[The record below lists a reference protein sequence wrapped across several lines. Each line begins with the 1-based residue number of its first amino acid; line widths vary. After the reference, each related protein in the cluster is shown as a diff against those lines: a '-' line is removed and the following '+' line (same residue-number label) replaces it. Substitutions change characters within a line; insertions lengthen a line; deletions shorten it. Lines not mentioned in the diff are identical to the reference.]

1 MTDYRFL
8 VGQHALLDS
17 YPGKGGAGQVEVL
30 RQMPCDVDGVPQYRI
45 RAVGEGFERVVKEH
59 QLSIVASARS

>member
-1 MTDYRFL
+1 MTDHRFP

-30 RQMPCDVDGVPQYRI
+30 DGVPQYRI